1 MVGNAALVYYSD
13 SDATLFWTI
22 VSIFTAFPL
31 FINAIALF
39 VLRKKFW
46 TLLDDYKARYLGIGQ
61 VDPSFYV
68 FAEDDP
74 EVIAKINQNLGES

>member
-22 VSIFTAFPL
+22 VSIFTTAFPL

-39 VLRKKFW
+39 VLRKKF
-46 TLLDDYKARYLGIGQ
+46 LDAVR
-61 VDPSFYV
+61 
-68 FAEDDP
+68 
-74 EVIAKINQNLGES
+74 